1 MPVVLVRLDVYV
13 RGQIIEKVM
22 VKNARD
28 LQQKLAVDG
37 VAVEYVIDIRPVT
50 VQLPGKP
57 RHRAIARL
65 SVENLFYEISYMY
78 ASLRSRKIDFSAVQN
93 HGWKKTKA
101 WPADST
107 LEAVCGVR
115 GYVLMSEFSCRL

>member
-65 SVENLFYEISYMY
+65 SVENLFYEISYM
-78 ASLRSRKIDFSAVQN
+78 LHFGPVR
-93 HGWKKTKA
+93 
-101 WPADST
+101 ST
-107 LEAVCGVR
+107 LVLCKTTDGKRLRHGLQTELSKLSAVCGA
-115 GYVLMSEFSCRL
+115 MS